1 MLARN
6 VAQQVLVCTPSN
18 AAADLVMVRLLKHF
32 PILRALRAN
41 ATSRFPS
48 DMDAKLKPHTLYDE
62 EKGCYYTPAD
72 LSTYQVVVAT
82 LSSSRNVAE
91 TNFRPDYIFIDEA
104 GHATEA
110 DALLPLAAF
119 YNANTSGSDK
129 AMHVVLAGDHKQLGP
144 VVQSPYCVRHQYDV
158 SIMERLMM
166 QAPYAREEGAEH
178 NSHFVVKLLN
188 NYRSH
193 PKLIEVP
200 NRLYYDNE
208 LLAKAKPDLTHLY
221 VGWEELPNPNVPL
234 VFHGVQ
240 GKNVREGRS
249 PSYCNL
255 EEIDVVRGWLR
266 KLQDHRQVGFDG
278 SQVGIVTPY
287 SKQAT
292 KLREACQK
300 MGLTKV
306 RVGTVEAM
314 QGDERRVVLVSTV
327 RSHSETTLT
336 DIKQLLAFD
345 KVHDLGFVGQPKRVN
360 VSLTRAKAL
369 LIVIGD
375 PNILKGD
382 PNWRAVLDFSH
393 AEQCVTGVR

>member
-1 MLARN
+1 VLTRT
-6 VAQQVLVCTPSN
+6 VAKQVLVCTPSN
-18 AAADLVMVRLLKHF
+18 AAADLVLVRLLKFF
-32 PILRALRAN
+32 PLLRALRAN
-41 ATSRFPS
+41 ATSRFSS
-48 DMDAKLKPHTLYDE
+48 DMDPKLKDHTLYDE
-62 EKGCYYTPAD
+62 DKECYYTPAD
-72 LSTYQVVVAT
+72 LSSYQVVVAT
-82 LSSSRNVAE
+82 LSSSRNVAA
-91 TNFRPDYIFIDEA
+91 TNFHPDYLFMDEA

-110 DALLPLAAF
+110 DALLPLAGF
-119 YNANTSGSDK
+119 YKPTAPDGK
-129 AMHVVLAGDHKQLGP
+129 AMQVVLAGDHKQLGP
-144 VVQSPYCVRHQYDV
+144 VVQSPYCVRHNYNV

-166 QAPYAREEGAEH
+166 QAPYAREEASEH

-193 PKLIEVP
+193 PKLIDVP
-200 NRLYYDNE
+200 NRLYYDSE
-208 LLAKAKPDLTHLY
+208 LVAAADPALTHLY
-221 VGWEELPNPNVPL
+221 VGWEELPNPTVPL
-234 VFHGVQ
+234 VLHGVQ

-255 EEIDVVRGWLR
+255 EEIDVVRSWLI
-266 KLQDHRQVGFDG
+266 KLQDYRQVGFDG

-292 KLREACQK
+292 KLREACHK

-327 RSHSETTLT
+327 RSHSDATLNN
-336 DIKQLLAFD
+336 IKQLLTFD

-375 PNILKGD
+375 PNVLKGD
-382 PNWRAVLDFSH
+382 PNWRSLLEFSQ
-393 AEQCVTGVR
+393 ANQCMTGVR